1 MKINEKY
8 LAVLGSTGSIG
19 KQALDVC
26 ERNGVRVEALSANSS
41 VKVIEEQARKFR
53 PSYAAMSD
61 PASAK
66 ELAFLLSDTPV
77 KVFAGPEGILE
88 MINRLRGD
96 AVLNSIT
103 GGDGLLPTAEA
114 VKCGKNIALA
124 NKETLVTAGDIVM
137 KAVKEKKVS
146 LMPVDSEHCAI
157 FQCLKAG
164 RKSEVRRIIL
174 TASGGP
180 FFGKKRNE
188 LENVGVKETLAH
200 PTWNMGRKITVD
212 SATMMNKCF
221 EMIEAKHLFCV
232 SPSEIEVV
240 IHRQSVV
247 HSMVEYE
254 DGAVIAQLGVPDM
267 RTCIQYALTYP
278 ERLPGAAEPLD
289 FEKAMTL
296 TFDRP
301 DYETFK
307 PLGLA
312 SFVMEKGGIL
322 PAVLNG
328 ANDALVKLFLDGKIP
343 FLTIGDAA
351 EKIVKT
357 TENIKAPTLEQIVKA
372 GKEAKERVFSDLK
385 EVF

>member
-77 KVFAGPEGILE
+77 KVFAGPDGILE

-96 AVLNSIT
+96 TVLNSIT

-124 NKETLVTAGDIVM
+124 NKETLVTAGDVIM

-180 FFGKKRNE
+180 
-188 LENVGVKETLAH
+188 
-200 PTWNMGRKITVD
+200 
-212 SATMMNKCF
+212 
-221 EMIEAKHLFCV
+221 
-232 SPSEIEVV
+232 
-240 IHRQSVV
+240 
-247 HSMVEYE
+247 
-254 DGAVIAQLGVPDM
+254 
-267 RTCIQYALTYP
+267 
-278 ERLPGAAEPLD
+278 
-289 FEKAMTL
+289 
-296 TFDRP
+296 
-301 DYETFK
+301 
-307 PLGLA
+307 
-312 SFVMEKGGIL
+312 
-322 PAVLNG
+322 
-328 ANDALVKLFLDGKIP
+328 
-343 FLTIGDAA
+343 
-351 EKIVKT
+351 
-357 TENIKAPTLEQIVKA
+357 
-372 GKEAKERVFSDLK
+372 
-385 EVF
+385 